1 MRIEAP
7 PVPAPIVTASPATPG
22 LSEPMRIL
30 FTVAVGILVANL
42 FTAQPMLASIAQ
54 SFGVE
59 TQRASLAVVLTQIG
73 YAAGLFLV
81 LPLGDLFENRKLI
94 LRVLGI
100 AVVAMLGVAASPTLP
115 VFLVACFL
123 LGFSSSV
130 VQLIITMAS
139 LLTPAERR
147 GAMLG
152 GLMSGIMLGL
162 LLARPIASVLS
173 DVAGWRSIYVASAL
187 GTSLVWLVA
196 ARLVPRRAPVP
207 ENSYIGLL
215 ASLATLLREEE
226 TLRRRATYQALL
238 MAAFGS
244 FWTSIALLLAA
255 PPFDLSAK
263 AIALF
268 ALVGAAGAV
277 AAPVAGRAG
286 DRGWSRTGTVIAQ
299 SVAVVALV
307 LAGIGGGAWG
317 ILDVHASPALAIAL
331 LVAAA
336 VLLDI
341 GAVGDQSLG
350 RREVNLLR
358 PAARGRMNGLFSG
371 LFFVGSAIGAA
382 ASGFAWHHGGWSSV
396 SSVALAFASAAWL
409 LRAFG
414 R

>member
-1 MRIEAP
+1 MRIEA
-7 PVPAPIVTASPATPG
+7 APIPESPTLNIASAPAPG
-22 LSEPMRIL
+22 LSSATRFL
-30 FTVAVGILVANL
+30 FTVAVGVLVANL

-59 TQRASLAVVLTQIG
+59 TARASLSVVLTQIG

-81 LPLGDLFENRKLI
+81 LPLSDLFENRRLI
-94 LRVLGI
+94 LRMLTLAI
-100 AVVAMLGVAASPTLP
+100 ASLLVVAASPTLP
-115 VFLVACFL
+115 LFLGACLL

-130 VQLIITMAS
+130 LQLMVTLAS
-139 LLTPAERR
+139 HLTPPERR

-152 GLMSGIMLGL
+152 GLMSGVMLGL

-173 DVAGWRSIYVASAL
+173 DVAGWRSIYLLSAL
-187 GTSLVWLVA
+187 VVVLVWIGAV
-196 ARLVPRRAPVP
+196 RLVPRRVPVV
-207 ENSYIGLL
+207 ENSYGALL
-215 ASLATLLREEE
+215 ASLVTLLREEDV
-226 TLRRRATYQALL
+226 LRRRATYQALL

-244 FWTSIALLLAA
+244 FWTSIALLLAHA
-255 PPFDLSAK
+255 PFDLSPS

-277 AAPVAGRAG
+277 AAPIAGRIG
-286 DRGWSRTGTVIAQ
+286 DRGWSRPLTVAAQ
-299 SVAVVALV
+299 TTTVVSLV
-307 LAGIGGGAWG
+307 LAGLGGGAWG
-317 ILDVHASPALAIAL
+317 ISVPPALGLVL

-336 VLLDI
+336 ILLDI
-341 GAVGDQSLG
+341 GVVTDQALG

-371 LFFVGSAIGAA
+371 LFFVGGAVGAA
-382 ASGFAWHHGGWSSV
+382 ASGFAWHHGGWTAV
-396 SSVALAFASAAWL
+396 STVAAAFAAAAWL